1 MTKWLSNIFI
11 NINVKTLVCI
21 KLETESVK
29 CVCVRGGG
37 GLIGGEMGKA
47 VIKIMVMLHANLRQ
61 MNCIARIQE
70 S

>member
-1 MTKWLSNIFI
+1 MSKPWFALSW
-11 NINVKTLVCI
+11 
-21 KLETESVK
+21 KLNQLSV
-29 CVCVRGGG
+29 CVCVGG